1 MAFSKAH
8 RFKPSDYHFSLL
20 CRALGH
26 PARLAIL
33 RRLQKHGPTPVKAL
47 IVGMPISK
55 AAASQH
61 LKILREMHILNCEQR
76 APQVI
81 YWLNQDMSNTYQA
94 IVDLLLRAGKKFDVT
109 HESEMKIISRFTRA
123 SAEGI

>member
-8 RFKPSDYHFSLL
+8 RFNPSDYHYSLL
-20 CRALGH
+20 CRALCH

-33 RRLQKHGPTPVKAL
+33 RKLANDGSCEVKRLIA
-47 IVGMPISK
+47 GMPISR

-61 LKILREMHILNCEQR
+61 LKILREMHIVKCEQR
-76 APQVI
+76 YPTVI
-81 YWLNQDMSNTYQA
+81 YWLNEDLSNTYHG
-94 IVDLLLRAGKKFDVT
+94 IIDLLLRAGKNFDTQHVN
-109 HESEMKIISRFTRA
+109 EIDIVNRLTRA